1 VLKPGPPAMEKR
13 YRIGHVAKT
22 LGVQPYV
29 LRFWEQEFPQAAPAR
44 TPKGQRYYTEEH
56 VRMFQR
62 IQHLLYVEKMTIKG
76 ARQRLEEKQVLHTSL
91 NFIRQELVEI
101 QELLQKSAVDMAGC
115 HKQVPK

>member
-1 VLKPGPPAMEKR
+1 MHKSGPSTTEKR
-13 YRIGHVAKT
+13 YRIGYVAKT

-29 LRFWEQEFPQAAPAR
+29 LRFWEEEFPQATPSR

-56 VRMFQR
+56 LRMFKR

-91 NFIRQELVEI
+91 DFIRQELEQI
-101 QELLQKSAVDMAGC
+101 KGLLLK
-115 HKQVPK
+115 